1 MHRPMKRHHVQKPA
15 PRTHRGHV
23 SAAKALLPIA
33 AVSRSI
39 AALPDPISFSGP
51 NSRTLG
57 AVRFS
62 APLLFGGWMVA
73 LLFQGVLAP
82 GIFLTATAS
91 GCFLSVG
98 CELWLRRRQQH
109 LQKNAISLWRYA
121 ERHLGPEHELTERAR
136 KDAMFLSQSLTLNM
150 LTRIEER
157 LKYTW
162 ELVRTR
168 QVALR

>member
-1 MHRPMKRHHVQKPA
+1 MHRPLKRHSVHRPPA
-15 PRTHRGHV
+15 RPRRRRGFT
-23 SAAKALLPIA
+23 SKALLPIA

-51 NSRTLG
+51 TSRTLG

-82 GIFLTATAS
+82 SIFLGATAS
-91 GCFLSVG
+91 GCFLSIG
-98 CELWLRRRQQH
+98 CELWLRRRQNH

-136 KDAMFLSQSLTLNM
+136 KDAMVLSQSLTLNM

-168 QVALR
+168 PIALR